1 MGPTKFQY
9 QIPQHMNNEFE
20 IKFLVDCKQHIPS
33 LAELWYEEISRH
45 WVADASIE
53 KAKDRLIAHFAH
65 STQKGDKL
73 K

>member
-45 WVADASIE
+45 WVACSLDGAL
-53 KAKDRLIAHFAH
+53 AKSGIFIHQIHPTFP
-65 STQKGDKL
+65 
-73 K
+73 